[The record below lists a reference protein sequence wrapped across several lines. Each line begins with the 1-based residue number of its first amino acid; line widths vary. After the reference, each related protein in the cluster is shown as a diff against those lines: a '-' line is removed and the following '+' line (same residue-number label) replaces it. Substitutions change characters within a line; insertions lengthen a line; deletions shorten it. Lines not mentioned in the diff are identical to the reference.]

1 MLFFLYFLYEIFVVL
16 IVASFEFRVKSNGV
30 MRCLKVRNFGSSI
43 PVRYI
48 PKNSPKPRKPLVSKP
63 PKYDFEE
70 QNKHTCLDLNVGRAE
85 SSYGKGVFERRFAP
99 KKPPKP
105 EHSRSLVA
113 PGNDFDEISRH
124 GSLESDVL
132 GLESVD
138 GGKIMVRS
146 FGSLDLNDGT
156 GRFPR
161 TNLTFQIVFIYI
173 FFFELFRKLYAY
185 S

>member
-1 MLFFLYFLYEIFVVL
+1 MLIGV
-16 IVASFEFRVKSNGV
+16 SFEFRMKSNGV

-48 PKNSPKPRKPLVSKP
+48 PKNSPKPRIPLVSSP

-85 SSYGKGVFERRFAP
+85 SLYGKGVSERRFAP
-99 KKPPKP
+99 EKLPKP
-105 EHSRSLVA
+105 ENSRSLVT
-113 PGNDFDEISRH
+113 PVNGFDEISRH
-124 GSLESDVL
+124 GSFESDVL

-146 FGSLDLNDGT
+146 FGSLDLNDET
-156 GRFPR
+156 GEIPQA
-161 TNLTFQIVFIYI
+161 NLPFKIVCII
-173 FFFELFRKLYAY
+173 FFELFRKLYAY
-185 S
+185 YSKIEGVKHIVKCLH